1 MGVIKAKNS
10 AGEWVNVASAEATTI
25 HNELIGDLKSVV
37 VKAKD
42 AYTFD
47 LSAYIQPESKFLF
60 FFKST
65 TNSSTQYGGGEMFV
79 LEKISETARKASWNQ
94 NEAGM
99 GWWTTAIDVELK
111 DLFPDGWL
119 FEGTWDNDARI
130 LIFPETGAS
139 TYGILIYCDVKEA

>member
-1 MGVIKAKNS
+1 MGIIKAKNNN
-10 AGEWVNVASAEATTI
+10 GEWVNVASADSVTI
-25 HNELIGDLKSVV
+25 TNEVMGDLKSVV

-65 TNSSTQYGGGEMFV
+65 TNSSTQYGGGELYV
-79 LEKISETARKASWNQ
+79 LEKISETARKAFWNE
-94 NEAGM
+94 NESGM
-99 GWWTTAIDVELK
+99 GWWTYSGDVTIT

-119 FEGTWDNDARI
+119 FEGTWDNDACI
-130 LIFPETGAS
+130 LTFPETGAS